1 MRDWGAQLD
10 DVQVSSDLFAK
21 AKDVSANLLNITA
34 SIQGIKESI
43 GNVATLS
50 HPDFCS
56 SLSDLNDQMEKL
68 VAKVNSSPVDVHFV
82 QKVDFLSHEW
92 ENFKQSWLPALAE
105 HEVLLSDIDDR
116 IAKLETGKP
125 SQSCHYMSHLATPF

>member
-21 AKDVSANLLNITA
+21 AKDVSTNLLNITA
-34 SIQGIKESI
+34 FIQGIKESI

-68 VAKVNSSPVDVHFV
+68 VAKVNSSLVDAHFV

-105 HEVLLSDIDDR
+105 H
-116 IAKLETGKP
+116 KCY
-125 SQSCHYMSHLATPF
+125 SQTLMIELQSWKQENQVNHAIICLT